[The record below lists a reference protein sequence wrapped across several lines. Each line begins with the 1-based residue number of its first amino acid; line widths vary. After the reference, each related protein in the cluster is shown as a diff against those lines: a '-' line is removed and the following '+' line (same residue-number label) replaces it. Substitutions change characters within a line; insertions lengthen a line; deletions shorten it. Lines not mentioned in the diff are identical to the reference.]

1 MPFHNLDTKSS
12 YDSRPMQLCGNA
24 TSCKYDAD
32 PSFMGI
38 TQPMQA
44 TDPELDLE
52 LTGGGI
58 VGDRPGT

>member
-1 MPFHNLDTKSS
+1 
-12 YDSRPMQLCGNA
+12 MQLCGNA